1 VIKDFTT
8 GNVTRQLLVFSG
20 PMVLS
25 SIIQNL
31 YNVID
36 SIIVGR
42 FLGKEALA
50 SVGAS
55 FPVIFTL
62 ISLVIG
68 IGSGATTVVAQY
80 FGAKDYKNVAKTIDT
95 IIIFFFVASLIV
107 SVVGIS
113 FSGLIFKLIG
123 LPAELLSDAK
133 TYMNVYLSGMFLM
146 FGVSGIGSILRGM
159 GDSKTPLFIVLGA
172 AILNTVLDLV
182 FVLGFGWGI
191 GSVALATVISHG
203 VALVVTIL
211 YLNRTH
217 TLIRLSFKHLHFDR
231 AIFKSCLRIGLPTGF
246 QQSFV
251 SLGMLA
257 VMGIVTSFG
266 TNAVAAYTAAL
277 RIDSF
282 AKVPSFAF
290 SSALSTFTGQNVGG
304 GSGDRIRRGLMA
316 TLKLSLLYSIF
327 ITLMVVFFGEAM
339 MRLFTTDPDVI
350 AIGQDYLV
358 IVSVF
363 YIFFAAMFTYTGLL
377 RGAGATII
385 PMVISML
392 TLWLIRVPLSVFM
405 SSWMGVNGIW
415 WALPVSWVIGL
426 VATWAYYH
434 SGRWENKGVI
444 DRNS

>member
-146 FGVSGIGSILRGM
+146 FG
-159 GDSKTPLFIVLGA
+159 
-172 AILNTVLDLV
+172 
-182 FVLGFGWGI
+182 
-191 GSVALATVISHG
+191 
-203 VALVVTIL
+203 
-211 YLNRTH
+211 
-217 TLIRLSFKHLHFDR
+217 
-231 AIFKSCLRIGLPTGF
+231 
-246 QQSFV
+246 
-251 SLGMLA
+251 
-257 VMGIVTSFG
+257 
-266 TNAVAAYTAAL
+266 
-277 RIDSF
+277 
-282 AKVPSFAF
+282 
-290 SSALSTFTGQNVGG
+290 
-304 GSGDRIRRGLMA
+304 
-316 TLKLSLLYSIF
+316 
-327 ITLMVVFFGEAM
+327 
-339 MRLFTTDPDVI
+339 
-350 AIGQDYLV
+350 
-358 IVSVF
+358 
-363 YIFFAAMFTYTGLL
+363 
-377 RGAGATII
+377 
-385 PMVISML
+385 
-392 TLWLIRVPLSVFM
+392 
-405 SSWMGVNGIW
+405 
-415 WALPVSWVIGL
+415 
-426 VATWAYYH
+426 
-434 SGRWENKGVI
+434 
-444 DRNS
+444 